1 MLKFVGSDCRFPKLV
16 SRFIAKTPDFISI
29 AFKFS
34 KYIII
39 WILDLNVPRVAE
51 TIKFDIKFIYKYLKI
66 LKYATSEPL
75 LNDTIKIIGNRF
87 TTTTYLLTIKLF

>member
-39 WILDLNVPRVAE
+39 WILDLNVPRVTE
-51 TIKFDIKFIYKYLKI
+51 TIKFDIIFIYKNLKI
-66 LKYATSEPL
+66 LKFTASEPF
-75 LNDTIKIIGNRF
+75 LNVTIKNIGNRF
-87 TTTTYLLTIKLF
+87 TTTTYHTSINN